1 MHQNL
6 ISCLI
11 NPLILQSNVQQE
23 LSTFLLNLPQMSMNA
38 RQESIVVARDA
49 KTLLEVTVVHVVRA
63 TDLVLMAK
71 LAKVQSL
78 I

>member
-1 MHQNL
+1 
-6 ISCLI
+6 
-11 NPLILQSNVQQE
+11 
-23 LSTFLLNLPQMSMNA
+23 MSMNA

>member
-1 MHQNL
+1 
-6 ISCLI
+6 
-11 NPLILQSNVQQE
+11 
-23 LSTFLLNLPQMSMNA
+23 MSMNA
-38 RQESIVVARDA
+38 RQESIVVTRDA

>member
-71 LAKVQSL
+71 LAKVQNL

>member
-1 MHQNL
+1 
-6 ISCLI
+6 
-11 NPLILQSNVQQE
+11 
-23 LSTFLLNLPQMSMNA
+23 MSMNA

-49 KTLLEVTVVHVVRA
+49 KTLLEVTVVHVERA

>member
-63 TDLVLMAK
+63 TDLALMAK

>member
-1 MHQNL
+1 M
-6 ISCLI
+6 
-11 NPLILQSNVQQE
+11 QQE

-49 KTLLEVTVVHVVRA
+49 KTLLEVTVVHVVLA

>member
-1 MHQNL
+1 M
-6 ISCLI
+6 
-11 NPLILQSNVQQE
+11 QQE

-49 KTLLEVTVVHVVRA
+49 KTLLEVTVVHVERA

>member
-1 MHQNL
+1 M
-6 ISCLI
+6 
-11 NPLILQSNVQQE
+11 QQE

-71 LAKVQSL
+71 LAKVQSS

>member
-1 MHQNL
+1 M
-6 ISCLI
+6 
-11 NPLILQSNVQQE
+11 QQE

-49 KTLLEVTVVHVVRA
+49 KTLLEVTVVHVVRD

-71 LAKVQSL
+71 LAKVQNL